1 MRILYYILFLLFAS
15 HSSYALEYSCIDK
28 KHGDLS
34 KMTVDGDSVK
44 YEDQNGEP
52 LEYKI
57 VENSEI
63 ALMAISKVSTKENPM
78 FDVLSCERA
87 LNGNAIK
94 VIHSVNNGEFVGETM
109 VMWNPEKGGL
119 QSWYFTS
126 AGSLTIQNVQ
136 IKKDTFIS
144 IENVARNQ
152 NGITKV
158 KTIMEVLNEDQIKKR
173 TKYLMNNM
181 WKDGSEI
188 VYNKVNSLKPVFH

>member
-1 MRILYYILFLLFAS
+1 MKQFLYFLLP
-15 HSSYALEYSCIDK
+15 ALIVSAQTKSEPPLSDHLIEMKPFIGNTYK
-28 KHGDLS
+28 GDFI
-34 KMTVDGDSVK
+34 
-44 YEDQNGEP
+44 N
-52 LEYKI
+52 
-57 VENSEI
+57 
-63 ALMAISKVSTKENPM
+63 STKENPM
-78 FDVLSCERA
+78 FDVLSFERA

-136 IKKDTFIS
+136 IRKNIFIS
-144 IENVARNQ
+144 IENVERNQ

-181 WKDGSEI
+181 WKDGSETL
-188 VYNKVNSLKPVFH
+188 YNKINGLKPVFH